1 MTTNDLRAWTTA
13 RLSDITREVYCG
25 TAPGSAKKPYLVYGL
40 EVLSRKPGMT
50 IQELEVEVVDYGR
63 DTARAEAMADAVEAA
78 LHDRTDLTEHF
89 FVAIYHERRQPI
101 YENDRL
107 IIRRRLTFQVRVH
120 ERS

>member
-1 MTTNDLRAWTTA
+1 MATNDLRTWLTEY
-13 RLSDITREVYCG
+13 LSAVTPEVYYG

-40 EVLSRKPGMT
+40 EVLSRGDGMT
-50 IQELEVEVVDYGR
+50 LQELEVEVVDYGR
-63 DTARAEAMADAVEAA
+63 DTAPAEALADAVEAA